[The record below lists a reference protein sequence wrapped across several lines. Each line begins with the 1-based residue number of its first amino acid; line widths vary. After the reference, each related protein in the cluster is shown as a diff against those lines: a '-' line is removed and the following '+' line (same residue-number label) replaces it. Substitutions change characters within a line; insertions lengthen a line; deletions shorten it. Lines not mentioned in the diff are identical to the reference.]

1 MRLLGASFTAGL
13 LYEVD
18 AATGAASNPRAI
30 RAAVCEPPC
39 VDPPV
44 DATFVA
50 GIDLDPAAPGSVWV
64 ATTLSNPDLPSALLV
79 APIDDPLAALGGI
92 RSLGQQL
99 GEGDIALTPSGDAV
113 YAVGL
118 TNTSIPFTLLRIA
131 SEGDAVVVGEIGS
144 SDVSGLAFDA
154 SGTLYALDTG
164 ADVLRVLDPDD
175 GSTLSSVALS
185 EPLGAVAGMDFDFT
199 TDTLYVADGGT
210 GGRNALFTLDPATG
224 VLAEIGPLGLAS
236 GLSGLAVPEPDAAA
250 LGSAAA
256 LVLAA
261 QYRKRLRMN

>member
-13 LYEVD
+13 LYEID
-18 AATGAASNPRAI
+18 AASGAASDPRPI

-39 VDPPV
+39 VEPPV
-44 DATFVA
+44 DAGYVA
-50 GIDLDPAAPGSVWV
+50 GIDFDPAAAALRV
-64 ATTLSNPDLPSALLV
+64 ATTLTNPDVPSALLAV
-79 APIDDPLAALGGI
+79 PLDDPLAPFGEI
-92 RSLGQQL
+92 RPLGQQL

-131 SEGDAVVVGEIGS
+131 SEGDAVVVGEIGA

-154 SGTLYALDTG
+154 GGTLYALDTG
-164 ADVLRVLDPDD
+164 ADVLRVLDPAD

-185 EPLGAVAGMDFDFT
+185 EPLGAVAGMDFDFA

-236 GLSGLAVPEPDAAA
+236 GLSGLAVPEPNGAA